1 MTVDDV
7 GYEAPALQS
16 GAGPIGGLAV
26 QDGGFQRAQVMVRRA
41 VRIPGR
47 AEAERLHAGNLAV
60 RHPRG
65 EAHIMGGIRG
75 EGAGEMAELPR
86 KAVVKEEH
94 AHLAAVPSTPRVA
107 IEPRRPGATSSRKIG
122 RTTS

>member
-1 MTVDDV
+1 M
-7 GYEAPALQS
+7 G
-16 GAGPIGGLAV
+16 
-26 QDGGFQRAQVMVRRA
+26 RRA

-86 KAVVKEEH
+86 KAVVREEH
-94 AHLAAVPSTPRVA
+94 AHLAAVTSTPPVA
-107 IEPRRPGATSSRKIG
+107 IEPRRHGAQRSEEHKSDLQSLMRI
-122 RTTS
+122 SYAAFCLQNN